1 MTTTCF
7 SSNIASVSSH
17 SNRLVRIT
25 VTGMKQ
31 RLAMQ
36 TLAVPYS
43 SLSQTM
49 QNIHRSGGKVLDI
62 AVGAID
68 HGSATTHHQ
77 AAAVQPQSA
86 TTEQSPANN
95 AGSKKK
101 KK

>member
-17 SNRLVRIT
+17 PNRLVRIT

-31 RLAMQ
+31 RLATQ

-62 AVGAID
+62 AIGVINHD
-68 HGSATTHHQ
+68 SAATHHQ
-77 AAAVQPQSA
+77 AAVQAQPA
-86 TTEQSPANN
+86 TTEQSPSTN

-101 KK
+101 KR

>member
-17 SNRLVRIT
+17 PNRLVRIT

-62 AVGAID
+62 AIGAID
-68 HGSATTHHQ
+68 RSSATNHHQ
-77 AAAVQPQSA
+77 AAVQPQSV

>member
-7 SSNIASVSSH
+7 SSNIASVSSY
-17 SNRLVRIT
+17 SNRLVHIT
-25 VTGMKQ
+25 VSGMKQ

-62 AVGAID
+62 AISAID
-68 HGSATTHHQ
+68 RTATEHQ
-77 AAAVQPQSA
+77 AAVQPT
-86 TTEQSPANN
+86 TTEQPPANN
-95 AGSKKK
+95 ASSKKK

>member
-17 SNRLVRIT
+17 PNRLVHIT

-31 RLAMQ
+31 RLSMQ

-68 HGSATTHHQ
+68 HIDHQ
-77 AAAVQPQSA
+77 FAAQPT
-86 TTEQSPANN
+86 TTEQLPAN

>member
-17 SNRLVRIT
+17 SNRLVHIT

-31 RLAMQ
+31 RLTMQ

-62 AVGAID
+62 AVGAVD
-68 HGSATTHHQ
+68 HDSATDHQ
-77 AAAVQPQSA
+77 AAVPPQSA
-86 TTEQSPANN
+86 TTEQPPSNN

>member
-17 SNRLVRIT
+17 PNRLVRIT

-62 AVGAID
+62 AIGAID
-68 HGSATTHHQ
+68 RS
-77 AAAVQPQSA
+77 AVQPQSV